1 MLFKKLLYLSAI
13 FFLFNHFT
21 FSQGEKKIIQMS
33 GVVVGA
39 DSISGVGGVHIYV
52 PKAGRGT
59 TSNPYGYFTMPVLEE
74 DSLIIK
80 GKGIIEITTKYSKID
95 PESLKEIEENIYA
108 MKINC
113 LTNEFK
119 DISVNGKKNLSAKWE
134 DPNGDKL
141 LDDAISD
148 SCENV

>member
-1 MLFKKLLYLSAI
+1 MLFKKLLYLPAI
-13 FFLFNHFT
+13 FFLFSHFT

-113 LTNEFK
+113 LTDQFK
-119 DISVNGKKNLSAKWE
+119 DISVNGKKISTAKWQVS
-134 DPNGDKL
+134 NGDKL
-141 LDDAISD
+141 LDDVILD
-148 SCENV
+148 SCKNV